1 MGQSNQ
7 PPGGMK
13 SLADFKDVTVKIKMK
28 NISGHIEDRSFRL
41 TAEMQFNEWYQ
52 NVWRPWK
59 EAGS

>member
-13 SLADFKDVTVKIKMK
+13 SLADFKDVSVKIK
-28 NISGHIEDRSFRL
+28 NRSGHIEARSFRL

-59 EAGS
+59 EARS